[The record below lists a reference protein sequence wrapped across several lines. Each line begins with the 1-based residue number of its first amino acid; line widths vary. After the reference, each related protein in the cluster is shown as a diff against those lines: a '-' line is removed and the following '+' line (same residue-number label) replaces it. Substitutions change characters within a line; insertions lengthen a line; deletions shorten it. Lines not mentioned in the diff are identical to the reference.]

1 MTATRLAGHTARIIK
16 ASCDCNAAA
25 TFRPHCGGMKIAI
38 CTDAWTPQVNGVVTT
53 LTRTSEELRKAG
65 HEVEVFSPA
74 SGFLTFPLPSYPEI
88 RLPLFP
94 RRRLGRLL
102 DAFAPDCV
110 HIATEG
116 TLGLAARAHCRRR
129 GWRFTTSYHTQFP
142 EFVNAR
148 LPFIKVEFIYR
159 FLRWFHGAAE
169 KTMVATPHMRDQ
181 LARFGFSKLGMWGRG
196 VDTALFSPQK
206 RGQLDL
212 PRPVWVYA
220 GRLAVEKNLPAFLA
234 LDLPGSKLVIGDGP
248 ARSTL
253 ETQFP
258 DAHFTGYRFGEELAT
273 LLASGD
279 VFVFPS
285 RTDTFG
291 LVMLEAMASGLPV
304 AAFPVTGPVDVV
316 RDGISGCL
324 HEDLR
329 EACLAAQQLDWEEA
343 RSAALDCSWET
354 AARQFESHLVTV
366 RTLHQLTLRSRQ
378 LHNSFS

>member
-1 MTATRLAGHTARIIK
+1 
-16 ASCDCNAAA
+16 
-25 TFRPHCGGMKIAI
+25 MKIAI

-53 LTRTSEELRKAG
+53 LTRTCEELRKAG
-65 HEVEVFSPA
+65 HEVEVFSPS

-88 RLPLFP
+88 RLPLLP

-116 TLGLAARAHCRRR
+116 TLGLAARAHCKRR
-129 GWRFTTSYHTQFP
+129 GWRFTTSYHSQFP

-148 LPFIKVEFIYR
+148 LPFIRVEFIYR
-159 FLRWFHGAAE
+159 LLRWFHGGAE

-196 VDTALFSPQK
+196 VDTALFSPKK
-206 RGQLDL
+206 RGLIDL
-212 PRPVWVYA
+212 PAPVWVYA

-248 ARSTL
+248 ARASL
-253 ETQFP
+253 QKEFP
-258 DAHFTGYRFGEELAT
+258 DAHFTGYRFGEDLAS
-273 LLASGD
+273 LLASAD

-316 RDGISGCL
+316 KEGLSGCL
-324 HEDLR
+324 REDLHT
-329 EACLAAQQLDWEEA
+329 ACMDALQLDWEEA
-343 RSAALDCSWET
+343 RSAAMECSWAS
-354 AARQFESHLVTV
+354 AARQFESHLVPV
-366 RTLHQLTLRSRQ
+366 RATRQLPLRSR
-378 LHNSFS
+378 LLRSSFP

>member
-1 MTATRLAGHTARIIK
+1 
-16 ASCDCNAAA
+16 
-25 TFRPHCGGMKIAI
+25 MKIAI
-38 CTDAWTPQVNGVVTT
+38 CTDAWPPQVNGVVTT
-53 LTRTSEELRKAG
+53 LTRTCEELRKAG
-65 HEVEVFSPA
+65 HELEVFSPA

-94 RRRLGRLL
+94 RRHLGKLL

-116 TLGLAARAHCRRR
+116 TLGLAARAHCLQR

-148 LPFIKVEFIYR
+148 LPFIKAEFVYR

-169 KTMVATPHMRDQ
+169 KTMVATPHMREQ
-181 LARFGFSKLGMWGRG
+181 LAYHGFGRLGMWGRG
-196 VDTALFSPQK
+196 VDTALFSPRK
-206 RGQLDL
+206 RTALDL

-220 GRLAVEKNLPAFLA
+220 GRLAVGKNLPAFLA

-248 ARSTL
+248 ARNAL
-253 ETQFP
+253 EKQFP
-258 DAHFTGYRFGEELAT
+258 QVHFTGYRFGEALAS
-273 LLASGD
+273 LLASSD

-316 RDGISGCL
+316 QDGISGCL

-329 EACLAAQQLDWEEA
+329 EACLTARQLDWEEA

-354 AARQFESHLVTV
+354 ATRQFESHLVPVKPARRLLPKPGKRQGVLV
-366 RTLHQLTLRSRQ
+366 RQESA
-378 LHNSFS
+378 